1 MSEQLKLI
9 SKPSF
14 NPDSFRYVI
23 SCLWCTSFNNSTDFI
38 SMITS
43 SFINKS
49 IRYPPSNRTFSYT
62 TGNGTWLL
70 TCKLAL
76 TSSYSNASWYA
87 DSNKSAPRALYT
99 LNTAPRITYEISFSV
114 ILKCINKICVNPR
127 CLRACLK

>member
-14 NPDSFRYVI
+14 NPDSLRYVI

-62 TGNGTWLL
+62 TGNGT
-70 TCKLAL
+70 
-76 TSSYSNASWYA
+76 
-87 DSNKSAPRALYT
+87 
-99 LNTAPRITYEISFSV
+99 
-114 ILKCINKICVNPR
+114 
-127 CLRACLK
+127 